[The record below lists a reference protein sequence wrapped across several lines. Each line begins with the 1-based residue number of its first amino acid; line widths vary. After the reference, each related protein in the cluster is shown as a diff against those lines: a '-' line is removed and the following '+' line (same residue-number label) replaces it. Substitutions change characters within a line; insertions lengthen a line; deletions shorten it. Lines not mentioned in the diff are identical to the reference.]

1 MNITCGVENS
11 FNGGKTEKMLVWEMS
26 QRPSPVLPLL
36 HLLPYTFFFS
46 PFFSLFLHPPS
57 DPLPEHTSALRQQWG
72 TDKPALMKMN
82 VPTWSPIEFHYE
94 VYLSGAGSQAP
105 GSVLLGSLQ
114 ACCGETPAQ
123 ANLSGAALPQPGPR
137 REKWNDSLA
146 FCHFLSVPFCRLS
159 PLLHGLS
166 YQTEKPLA
174 VAVLLSPFCLD
185 VHLSVTLC
193 VSVILAPAHHQ
204 KKKRG
209 DEEQIN
215 FKSFIH
221 PSSLWILCWSTSEL
235 FGGAVHLIAV
245 LHVRHFVNQSKWAMS
260 PATSQTRLIIFWH

>member
-1 MNITCGVENS
+1 MLCITVINLLNKGTICL
-11 FNGGKTEKMLVWEMS
+11 TQKMKLCF
-26 QRPSPVLPLL
+26 PVLWLRWISHVEWKTALTGEKQRKCLFERWASAPRPLL

-46 PFFSLFLHPPS
+46 PFFSLFLPPPS

-146 FCHFLSVPFCRLS
+146 FCHFLSVPFCCLS

-185 VHLSVTLC
+185 VHLSVTSC

-204 KKKRG
+204 KKEGMR
-209 DEEQIN
+209 N
-215 FKSFIH
+215 RSTSRASFIRPH
-221 PSSLWILCWSTSEL
+221 YEFYADQLLNSLGELCIS
-235 FGGAVHLIAV
+235 
-245 LHVRHFVNQSKWAMS
+245 
-260 PATSQTRLIIFWH
+260 